1 MAKICVAAAAPP
13 TIVTTNVWR
22 TRADERSSGSL
33 KVLAPASGR
42 DCTQPGGIAS
52 TQVCPIAHVK
62 ARSCHPECAEHEGD
76 CMFNTCRSHH
86 VHSTSTRARTFDR
99 QSCPCCFQSC
109 AVDCSASRTAI
120 TNSWTISAALWSCM
134 ASAAARLQLTR
145 LYRAAKRAWWRL
157 ATGGLHFCKRARV
170 GSQGP
175 LESRL
180 EPNVPPCG
188 RVSSLC
194 SCVLLEPPVR

>member
-1 MAKICVAAAAPP
+1 MA
-13 TIVTTNVWR
+13 
-22 TRADERSSGSL
+22 L
-33 KVLAPASGR
+33 H
-42 DCTQPGGIAS
+42 S

-62 ARSCHPECAEHEGD
+62 ARSCNPECAEHEGD
-76 CMFNTCRSHH
+76 RVFNICMCRSHH

-99 QSCPCCFQSC
+99 QSWPCCFQSC
-109 AVDCSASRTAI
+109 AVDCVLQTAI

-157 ATGGLHFCKRARV
+157 ATGGLHFCKSARV

-180 EPNVPPCG
+180 AATVPPCG
-188 RVSSLC
+188 QGLCCARVC
-194 SCVLLEPPVR
+194 CWNRRFGR